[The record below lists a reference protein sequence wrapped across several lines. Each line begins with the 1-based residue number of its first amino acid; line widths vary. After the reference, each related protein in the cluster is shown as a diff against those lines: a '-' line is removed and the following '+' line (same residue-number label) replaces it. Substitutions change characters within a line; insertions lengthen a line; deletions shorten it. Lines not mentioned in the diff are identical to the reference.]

1 MIPEAKRKG
10 IEGEGLKILTTKQMK
25 SDKLFIDC
33 INQAKLLK
41 KYIIA

>member
-1 MIPEAKRKG
+1 
-10 IEGEGLKILTTKQMK
+10 MK

-41 KYIIA
+41 KYIITYQYKYKMDTIF